1 MGASVTPRAL
11 GAGGVRGPQ
20 PVPYSVRAEDPRQY
34 FGGSGGGY
42 VPGGGPRSGA
52 EPAPRR
58 RGRGGALTGA
68 TNNGRVN
75 VLARQGIKP
84 VAEKKKVMG
93 EAEPR
98 AREPRVLEYEGGGA
112 SVAVVPPRIN
122 ARVAAAVPTALG
134 PATASPTA
142 PAAEQAAPPKV
153 AGTATRGEGV
163 GAAAAGAQQG
173 AGPGGT
179 FTDDDPAIIEIV
191 ERDIVDRDL
200 GVTFDDIASLEEAK
214 GLLNEAVVLPALIPD
229 FFTGI
234 REPWKGVLLF
244 GPPGTGKTL
253 LAKAIATMGHLTFFN
268 CSSASLTSKWRG
280 DSEKI
285 VRCVFA
291 MARHHAPSVVFFD
304 EVDAL
309 VSSRGGSGE
318 GEASRRFKAELLSQM
333 DGVHSM
339 GGEKGSEKQVMVLA
353 TTNCPWDLDEAM
365 RRRLEKRI
373 YVPLPDEAARRQLL
387 LIHSKGVTLAKDVDL
402 DRIAQAL
409 DGYSGADV
417 KLVCRDAAL
426 APMRRAILGKSPEQI
441 KELKES
447 GELDAAIEA
456 ADFDAAIARQ
466 RGSVGKID
474 VGRFSAWEA
483 EFGST

>member
-1 MGASVTPRAL
+1 MPYPRQR
-11 GAGGVRGPQ
+11 VEDPRQ
-20 PVPYSVRAEDPRQY
+20 RAEDPRQY
-34 FGGSGGGY
+34 LGGSGGGY
-42 VPGGGPRSGA
+42 VPGGGPRSGPD
-52 EPAPRR
+52 PAPRR
-58 RGRGGALTGA
+58 RGRGGALIGA

-84 VAEKKKVMG
+84 VAEKKKTVG
-93 EAEPR
+93 EV
-98 AREPRVLEYEGGGA
+98 AREPRVLEYEGGGYA
-112 SVAVVPPRIN
+112 AAPPPQRFVPP
-122 ARVAAAVPTALG
+122 AAVPSVVSGTAA
-134 PATASPTA
+134 PVATV
-142 PAAEQAAPPKV
+142 QAAPPPAGATAV
-153 AGTATRGEGV
+153 AARADTGPPRAAASGATAQQQE
-163 GAAAAGAQQG
+163 AAAA
-173 AGPGGT
+173 PGGAA
-179 FTDDDPAIIEIV
+179 FTDDDPVIIEIV

-214 GLLNEAVVLPALIPD
+214 GLLNEAVVLPALIPE

-285 VRCVFA
+285 IRCVFA

-333 DGVHSM
+333 DGVQSM
-339 GGEKGSEKQVMVLA
+339 GGSGEKGGAEKQVMVLA

-373 YVPLPDEAARRQLL
+373 YVPLPDTAARKQLL
-387 LIHSKGVTLAKDVDL
+387 LIHSKGVTLSDKVDL
-402 DRIAQAL
+402 DQIAEAL
-409 DGYSGADV
+409 EGYSGADV

-426 APMRRAILGKSPEQI
+426 APMRRAILGKTPDEI
-441 KELKES
+441 KELKER
-447 GELDAAIEA
+447 GELDAAIEP